1 MLCYYSFV
9 FRLHT
14 WSGFRT
20 PTVQLVRRVWWIPL
34 SSPGPTSLFRWPA
47 RTWWIRPAHNLR
59 YTKTPTVSVFSKP
72 QAVPSPSHKL
82 CFCTCDFF
90 CCTFLALFREPLPKY
105 LVWLDMLEIL
115 QESSRRVPSAFRCF
129 LPPPSWPST
138 RLRCATPADWPPP
151 RLPTLWPRGSLSSQ
165 PKKWPTPPPTWSN
178 LSRYACYQPGHETQN
193 PGDVRLTNGRCAD
206 IWPGLT
212 FIMC

>member
-1 MLCYYSFV
+1 MMITTALSLMLCYYSFV

-59 YTKTPTVSVFSKP
+59 YTKTF
-72 QAVPSPSHKL
+72 PSHKL
-82 CFCTCDFF
+82 CDFF
-90 CCTFLALFREPLPKY
+90 FVARFLRCSESPKY

-193 PGDVRLTNGRCAD
+193 PGDVRLTNDRCAD